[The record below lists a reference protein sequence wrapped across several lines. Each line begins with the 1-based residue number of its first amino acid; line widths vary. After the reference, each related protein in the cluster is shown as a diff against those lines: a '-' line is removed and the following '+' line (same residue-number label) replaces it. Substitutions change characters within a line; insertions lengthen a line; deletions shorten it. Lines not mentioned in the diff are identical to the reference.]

1 MAGKLNFKLRI
12 VFWNIFSL
20 RFGDLKNESHFLK
33 KKTFAESQEANS
45 AFENVRKKE
54 DLQLLQMKTEVKV
67 EVKEETIEDF
77 DAQEQIGIDL
87 ITNQDFDYA

>member
-1 MAGKLNFKLRI
+1 M
-12 VFWNIFSL
+12 

-33 KKTFAESQEANS
+33 KATFKESQEANS
-45 AFENVRKKE
+45 AFENVRKKV

>member
-1 MAGKLNFKLRI
+1 MEIWKTNHTFWKKATFK
-12 VFWNIFSL
+12 
-20 RFGDLKNESHFLK
+20 
-33 KKTFAESQEANS
+33 ESQEANS

-87 ITNQDFDYA
+87 ITNQDFDYAWQTSLA